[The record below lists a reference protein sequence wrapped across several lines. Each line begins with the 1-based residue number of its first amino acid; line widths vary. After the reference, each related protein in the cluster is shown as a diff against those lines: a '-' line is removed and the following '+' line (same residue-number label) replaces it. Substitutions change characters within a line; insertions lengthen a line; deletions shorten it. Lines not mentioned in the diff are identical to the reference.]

1 MKSEKLKGRSYMVLF
16 EPYETEVL
24 LEALMLLREDN
35 MEQMGSV
42 DDRVDNLMEHI
53 MMHAGLPVVKQ
64 VSPDAYKLIFPE
76 GPPRIVGK
84 YGTTYGGAHYHYK

>member
-1 MKSEKLKGRSYMVLF
+1 VLF
-16 EPYETEVL
+16 EAL
-24 LEALMLLREDN
+24 LLLRKDN
-35 MEQMGSV
+35 VEQMGSV
-42 DDRVDNLMEHI
+42 DNRVDVLLYNI
-53 MMHAGLPVVKQ
+53 ATHAGIPVTKQ